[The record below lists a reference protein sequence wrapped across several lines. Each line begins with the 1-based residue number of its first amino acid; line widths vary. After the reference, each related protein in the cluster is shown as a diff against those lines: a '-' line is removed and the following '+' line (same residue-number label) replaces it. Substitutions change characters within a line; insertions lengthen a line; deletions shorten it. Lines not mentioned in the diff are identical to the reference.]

1 MDTEFSVDAELDREL
16 QAMKESEYDRIDS
29 ELEAIV
35 DKILAS
41 NAIDLAGLDSTTVN
55 VIRSAIKTGYIA
67 CANDNSIDL

>member
-1 MDTEFSVDAELDREL
+1 MDTEFSVDAELDRE

-55 VIRSAIKTGYIA
+55 GIRSAIKTGYIA